1 MKKEQK
7 IFLISAILLIAILAI
22 IIINYINSPKPG
34 ELKQITYSELQE
46 LINNQED
53 FILIVSQSTCSHCM
67 TYKPKVKK
75 ISEEYGIITY
85 YMDYDLEEEKETFMK
100 DFNFHSGTPT
110 TLFFKN
116 GKETSILNRL
126 EGDLGESK
134 IIEKFKEMGF
144 IEE

>member
-67 TYKPKVKK
+67 TYKPKVK
-75 ISEEYGIITY
+75 IIAGPFTGMYGVIESVDSETQKLNINV
-85 YMDYDLEEEKETFMK
+85 DLF
-100 DFNFHSGTPT
+100 GQ
-110 TLFFKN
+110 
-116 GKETSILNRL
+116 ETSV
-126 EGDLGESK
+126 E
-134 IIEKFKEMGF
+134 IEISQ
-144 IEE
+144 IEIAENN